1 MKQRVS
7 RTLCYVFL
15 IVAAFLSIFPFV
27 WMVIGATNQTIDIYK
42 GKLTFGPYLSQ
53 NFTTLKDSTVYFTA
67 YVNSILVTVGTTAV
81 SVLLCAM
88 GGYAFE
94 IYRSRAMN
102 GLFGFLLL
110 SMMIPFAAI
119 MIPLFRMFSRV
130 GMLNMRITMAIPYL
144 ATAFLIFF
152 FRQSAKQFEK
162 ALVDAA
168 RIDGVREVGIFFRIF
183 IPTMKS
189 TFAAAII
196 ITFMNNWNSYVWPLL
211 VIQTNR
217 LQTLPLLIAAMG
229 SAYTPDYGMI
239 MVGIVLATVPII
251 ILFLTMQK
259 QFVKG
264 MLGSVK

>member
-1 MKQRVS
+1 MKEKIPRIA
-7 RTLCYVFL
+7 CYAFL
-15 IVAAFLSIFPFV
+15 IIAAFLSIFPFI
-27 WMVIGATNQTIDIYK
+27 WMVIGSTNQTIDIYK
-42 GKLTFGPYLSQ
+42 GKLSLGPYLPQ
-53 NFTTLKDSTVYFTA
+53 NYVNLKDTTVYFTA
-67 YVNSILVTVGTTAV
+67 YLNSVLVTVGTTAIA
-81 SVLLCAM
+81 VLLCAR

-94 IYRSRAMN
+94 IYKSKSMN

-119 MIPLFRMFSRV
+119 MVPLFRMFSRA
-130 GMLNMRITMAIPYL
+130 GMLNMRVTMGIPYL

-152 FRQSAKQFEK
+152 FRQSTKQFEK

-168 RIDGVREVGIFFRIF
+168 RIDGVGEVGIFFRIF
-183 IPTMKS
+183 VPTMKS

-211 VIQTNR
+211 VIQSND

-259 QFVKG
+259 QFVRG